1 MWGKVKIEDMKYPM
15 PLQAGSSIQVQRGHL
30 RVYVQI
36 ELLERGK
43 QKG

>member
-30 RVYVQI
+30 RVYVET

-43 QKG
+43 QKS